1 MPLPKLEANKY
12 PAVIPST
19 NKTIEFRPFLVKE
32 EKILMVAQESKD
44 PSQIFEAMKD
54 IIKTCTFN
62 SVDASE
68 LTTYDLEYLFL
79 QLRAKSVGETANIKI
94 KCEECDEYNE
104 VSINLLDAKVEF
116 SKEKVDK
123 KIQLSDTVGIIMR
136 PITIAKSEALSKKG
150 NDDSDADA
158 LIHTV
163 IASIESIYDDNGV
176 YQTDDT
182 SEDDLKDFVESLSR
196 AHLEL
201 IQKYLAAQP
210 KLKLKVEF
218 KCNKCGHDN
227 VRILEGLESF
237 F

>member
-32 EKILMVAQESKD
+32 EKILMIAQESKD
-44 PSQIFEAMKD
+44 PSQIFEAMQD
-54 IIKTCTFN
+54 IIKACTFD

-116 SKEKVDK
+116 PKEKVDK

-136 PITIAKSEALSKKG
+136 PITIAKSEFLSKKG
-150 NDDSDADA
+150 DDDADA

-196 AHLEL
+196 VHLEL
-201 IQKYLAAQP
+201 IQKYLSAQP

-218 KCNKCGHDN
+218 KCSKCGHDN

>member
-32 EKILMVAQESKD
+32 EKILMIAQESKD
-44 PSQIFEAMKD
+44 PLQIFKAMKD
-54 IIKTCTFN
+54 IIKACTFD

-79 QLRAKSVGETANIKI
+79 QLRAKSVGETADIKI

-116 SKEKVDK
+116 PKEKVDA
-123 KIQLSDTVGIIMR
+123 KIELSDTVGIVMR
-136 PITIAKSEALSKKG
+136 PITIARSEALSKKNTG
-150 NDDSDADA
+150 DSNT
-158 LIHTV
+158 LIHTIV
-163 IASIESIYDDNGV
+163 ASIDSIYDNNGV
-176 YQTDDT
+176 YKTDDT
-182 SEDDLKDFVESLSR
+182 AEGDLKDFVESLSHS
-196 AHLEL
+196 HLEK
-201 IQKYLAAQP
+201 IQKYLSAQP

-218 KCNKCGHDN
+218 KCHKCGHDN

>member
-32 EKILMVAQESKD
+32 EKILMTAQESKD
-44 PSQIFEAMKD
+44 PSQIFNAMKD
-54 IIKTCTFN
+54 IINACTFN
-62 SVDASE
+62 SVDANE
-68 LTTYDLEYLFL
+68 LTTYDLEYLFI
-79 QLRAKSVGETANIKI
+79 QLRAKSVGETADIKI

-116 SKEKVDK
+116 PKEKVDK

-136 PITIAKSEALSKKG
+136 PITIGKSELLSKKA
-150 NDDSDADA
+150 DDDADT

-163 IASIESIYDDNGV
+163 IASIDSIYDNNGV

-182 SEDDLKDFVESLSR
+182 SEDDLKDFVESLSHS
-196 AHLEL
+196 HLEL
-201 IQKYLAAQP
+201 IQKYLSAQP
-210 KLKLKVEF
+210 KLMLKVEF
-218 KCNKCGHDN
+218 KCSKCGHN
-227 VRILEGLESF
+227 NIRILEGLESF